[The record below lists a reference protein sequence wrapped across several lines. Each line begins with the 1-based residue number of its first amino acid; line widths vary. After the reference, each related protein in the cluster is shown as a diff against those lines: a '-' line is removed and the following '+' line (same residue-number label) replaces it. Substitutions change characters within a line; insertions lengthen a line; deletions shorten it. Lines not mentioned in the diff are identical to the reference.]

1 MTIVF
6 IETGVLR
13 SDSLRLYYLT
23 IHLKLNV
30 KRLIRKKTTQIM
42 SATISES
49 QKIFASDVDSITE
62 LFILF
67 ELAAF
72 LF

>member
-6 IETGVLR
+6 KEIGVSS
-13 SDSLRLYYLT
+13 SDSLKLYCLT

-30 KRLIRKKTTQIM
+30 KRLMRKKTTQIM